1 MNTPETD
8 TAVSFLSSFF
18 IYNQFR
24 NEYQNIVIY
33 ERVNNRFNSVFF
45 SVSFMVVFEKNKIMS
60 REKLR
65 RRRSDFVPSVN
76 YPEAIAGPH
85 GVRATRSECYSHLQC
100 GKPYNKHQ

>member
-45 SVSFMVVFEKNKIMS
+45 SVSFMVVCEKNKNNEQGEITPPPFRFCPVRQLS
-60 REKLR
+60 GSHCRASWSPGNPVRVLF
-65 RRRSDFVPSVN
+65 SSSVW
-76 YPEAIAGPH
+76 
-85 GVRATRSECYSHLQC
+85 
-100 GKPYNKHQ
+100 